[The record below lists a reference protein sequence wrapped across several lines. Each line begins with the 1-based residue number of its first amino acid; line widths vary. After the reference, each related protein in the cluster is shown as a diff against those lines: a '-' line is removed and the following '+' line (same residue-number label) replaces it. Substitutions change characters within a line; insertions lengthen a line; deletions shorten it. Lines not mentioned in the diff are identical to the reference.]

1 MPYRSK
7 ESYLAEPTVHYDK
20 VHNVFLEE
28 WAEGSIAAFLL
39 FVVVL
44 LDMFMK
50 GSLSLKGAVFAVIG
64 DGFFGIYNPA
74 NWLYFWM
81 LGSLASFSTVLGMY

>member
-28 WAEGSIAAFLL
+28 WQKVPLLRLCYDCHSSGTVLEGCFDFERSHFCGHRRWL
-39 FVVVL
+39 FWHLQPRKLALPMDVRVV
-44 LDMFMK
+44 
-50 GSLSLKGAVFAVIG
+50 
-64 DGFFGIYNPA
+64 
-74 NWLYFWM
+74 
-81 LGSLASFSTVLGMY
+81 SFS